1 MYVRTDPKK
10 VDYGCTGYRVELRDV
25 CQDRQKRGGLGVYM
39 SGGGERCVYV
49 RTYMKGSHI
58 IKVQYFTG
66 VHAFFIGR
74 QNV

>member
-1 MYVRTDPKK
+1 M
-10 VDYGCTGYRVELRDV
+10 
-25 CQDRQKRGGLGVYM
+25 YM

-74 QNV
+74 KNV